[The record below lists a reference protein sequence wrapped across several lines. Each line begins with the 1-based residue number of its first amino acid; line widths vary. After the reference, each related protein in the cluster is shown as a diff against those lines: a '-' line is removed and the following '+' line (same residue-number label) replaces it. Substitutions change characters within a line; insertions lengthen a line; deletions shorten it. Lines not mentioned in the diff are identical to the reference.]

1 MFSISVISVVDDG
14 ARTCFWT
21 DRWLHGQSIKELAP
35 TLIKSVPKRA
45 LNCRTV
51 RDAVHDLRWVRDIQG
66 ALSAQALFEYFLLL
80 DILDGFQLSP
90 ECRISTAGHHLHQ
103 VPSHQNQHTN
113 IFFVGSIHFEPAKR
127 VWKSWAPPRCKFLIW
142 LALLNRCWTADR
154 LAHRGLDHPDHCPLC
169 DQEDET
175 IQHILTSCVFAREI
189 WFRVLS
195 LVGLQQLTPSQ
206 DDFVFQEWWRLAL
219 TRVSEQQQKGFN
231 SSVILVA
238 W

>member
-1 MFSISVISVVDDG
+1 MNFQVHPNVAAMFSISVISVVDDG

-90 ECRISTAGHHLHQ
+90 GVQ
-103 VPSHQNQHTN
+103 DQH
-113 IFFVGSIHFEPAKR
+113 
-127 VWKSWAPPRCKFLIW
+127 
-142 LALLNRCWTADR
+142 CWTPSASGAFSSKSAYKHFFLLDQFTLNQPR
-154 LAHRGLDHPDHCPLC
+154 EYGSRGHLQDASFLFGWHR
-169 DQEDET
+169 
-175 IQHILTSCVFAREI
+175 
-189 WFRVLS
+189 
-195 LVGLQQLTPSQ
+195 
-206 DDFVFQEWWRLAL
+206 
-219 TRVSEQQQKGFN
+219 
-231 SSVILVA
+231 
-238 W
+238 